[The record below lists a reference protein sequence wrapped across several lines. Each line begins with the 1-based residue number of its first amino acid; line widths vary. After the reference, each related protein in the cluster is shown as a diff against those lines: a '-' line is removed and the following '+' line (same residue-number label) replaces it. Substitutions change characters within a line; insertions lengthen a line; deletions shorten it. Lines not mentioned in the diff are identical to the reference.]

1 MNPFPQGDPDR
12 HEIWEMLVERDI
24 AAFLA
29 SDWSMLAEDFA
40 AEQFVGYAGTSN
52 PDHWRIAYPTLH
64 SYRDEWLRM
73 AKQYSTVT
81 LQGIS
86 LRDFFH
92 QTTVLRDIEIN
103 GGLAMIHKKFDGRAT
118 STTGEPVVMNW
129 QTIYWMRRFPSG
141 WKITGFLGFLP
152 NPMPRSTDAR

>member
-29 SDWSMLAEDFA
+29 SDWSMLADDFA
-40 AEQFVGYAGTSN
+40 AEQFAGYAGTSN
-52 PDHWRIAYPTLH
+52 PDHWRIAYPTLDA
-64 SYRDEWLRM
+64 YRDEWLRM
-73 AKQYSTVT
+73 AKQYSTVS

-103 GGLAMIHKKFDGRAT
+103 GDLAMIHKKFDGRAT